1 MNRLEERQLESRIK
15 LLDKETK
22 TNLNL
27 LERDMRKLENEIEMR
42 QEVLRCSTNQ
52 EKLKNVTESLHKN
65 NINVMTN
72 TYYNQLNAQS
82 LAAKKKKISV
92 DDVIIHDFHDKPKVE
107 HREKSANSKR
117 TKPKLARKNLSAN
130 ARLTNNPSRNSSAVS
145 ERKTNSAKADVS
157 LEKMAS
163 LDLNLAT
170 QLSFDDLVISDES
183 KNDRLDSIGKDF
195 AEIETLAPIETPTKE
210 KNVED
215 NIFKIET
222 PNLLPKSP
230 RSVTGKLI
238 KKKKAKENF
247 EKRKSARTVSPP
259 QQKSLPPLTPSDLN
273 QMQDKIK
280 NRPLKSANQDRAIS
294 RAKEENKFMRQSTPH
309 RVDNNRSPLSKE
321 KSDVST
327 NSTKPEK
334 KQKTE
339 MVIAIKE
346 IQINQNNFDK
356 IKPAH
361 STAVKK
367 TKLPKILV

>member
-92 DDVIIHDFHDKPKVE
+92 DDVIIHDFQPKVE

-210 KNVED
+210 KNVDD
-215 NIFKIET
+215 NIFKIEKA
-222 PNLLPKSP
+222 NLLPKSP
-230 RSVTGKLI
+230 LSVTGKLI